1 MISFLKKYRLRIFA
15 VVLLTAA
22 GFLTV
27 LLHPACLF
35 RQAFHIP
42 CPGCG
47 MTRAFR
53 SLLAGDF
60 YGAWVYNP
68 LIFSAGFLY
77 WLILSG
83 GRPFGKH
90 RRLNAV
96 FLALL
101 LLSVAVFYAVR
112 LRMWNLGQLPFL

>member
-1 MISFLKKYRLRIFA
+1 MILFFKKYWLRFFL

-22 GFLTV
+22 GLLTI

-47 MTRAFR
+47 LTRAFH
-53 SLLAGDF
+53 SLLAGDL

-68 LIFSAGFLY
+68 LIFAAGFLY

-90 RRLNAV
+90 RRLNTV

-101 LLSVAVFYAVR
+101 LFSVAVFYAVR
-112 LRMWNLGQLPFL
+112 LRMWSLGQLPFL